1 MRYPRF
7 WKRIVNALAL
17 AAGVLT
23 LVIAVMSVV
32 EAIMRYVFHSP
43 TRWSLTMCTY
53 ILLYVVFFAS
63 PYAFQEGGHVAVDM
77 VRMAWDK
84 VNASGKLRRVTSV
97 IGYAFAVLFM
107 FVLAKG
113 TLQLLEQAVEG
124 ATKTL
129 SKPIIPLSVLY
140 CPMFIGL
147 ILMTITLVFMIL
159 DCTTK
164 KGTGK
169 YL

>member
-1 MRYPRF
+1 M
-7 WKRIVNALAL
+7 
-17 AAGVLT
+17 
-23 LVIAVMSVV
+23 
-32 EAIMRYVFHSP
+32 
-43 TRWSLTMCTY
+43 
-53 ILLYVVFFAS
+53 
-63 PYAFQEGGHVAVDM
+63 AVDM
-77 VRMAWDK
+77 VRMACDK
-84 VNASGKLRRVTSV
+84 INASGKLRRLISV
-97 IGYAFAVLFM
+97 VGYAFAVIFM

-113 TLQLLEQAVEG
+113 TWQLLEQAVEG

-129 SKPIIPLSVLY
+129 SKPIIPLWVLY
-140 CPMFIGL
+140 GPMFIGL